1 MSDPEEHLVDWT
13 TVYRYHVHRLC
24 YNNWVV
30 LYFFN
35 DLLPTYNSQEGF
47 NDEEHKVQ
55 RDE

>member
-30 LYFFN
+30 LLFFN